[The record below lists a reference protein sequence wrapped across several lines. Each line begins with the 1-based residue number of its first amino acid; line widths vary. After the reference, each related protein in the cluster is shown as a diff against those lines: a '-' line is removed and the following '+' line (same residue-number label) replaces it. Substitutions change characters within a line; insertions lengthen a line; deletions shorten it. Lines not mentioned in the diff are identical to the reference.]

1 MHGFFRFTKG
11 FSTTLNAFAAVALI
25 LMTVLVCTDVVL
37 RIFGRSIL
45 GAYEIVGFLGAIVS
59 AFALPQTT
67 LDKKH
72 VSVEVL
78 INHFPAHF
86 KRTTRI
92 LADLLALCLF
102 GFITYAGIAYGYDLK
117 VSHETSMTLRLPVFP
132 VLYGIAFS
140 SFVVMLVYL
149 RDLILLFK
157 KDKAKQ

>member
-1 MHGFFRFTKG
+1 LQGFVRFVKG
-11 FSTTLNAFAAVALI
+11 FSSTLNIFAGIALI
-25 LMTVLVCTDVVL
+25 LMTALVCIDVVL
-37 RIFGRSIL
+37 RIFSHSIL

-78 INHFPAHF
+78 INHFPVHF

-117 VSHETSMTLRLPVFP
+117 VSHETSMTIRLPVFP

-140 SFVVMLVYL
+140 SFAVMLVYL

-157 KDKAKQ
+157 KEKAK

>member
-1 MHGFFRFTKG
+1 MQGFVRFVKG
-11 FSTTLNAFAAVALI
+11 FSSTLNIFAGTALI
-25 LMTVLVCTDVVL
+25 LMTALVCIDVVL
-37 RIFGRSIL
+37 RIFSHSIL

-78 INHFPAHF
+78 INHFPVHF

-117 VSHETSMTLRLPVFP
+117 VSHETSMTIRLPVFP

-140 SFVVMLVYL
+140 SFAVMLVYL

-157 KDKAKQ
+157 KEKAK